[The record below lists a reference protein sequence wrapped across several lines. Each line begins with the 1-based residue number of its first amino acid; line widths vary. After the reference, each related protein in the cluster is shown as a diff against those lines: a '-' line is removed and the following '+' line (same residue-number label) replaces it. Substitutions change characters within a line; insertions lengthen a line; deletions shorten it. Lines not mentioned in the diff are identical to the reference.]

1 MGFPNKAQLEFINEP
16 LNDMSLLGIPGG
28 GKTTTIIHKIVKLF
42 NEYNYKRDYF
52 LLLSFSNAAC
62 NDFKIKGNKI
72 KKIFSDK
79 NVKTLHSL
87 SGSLNNMIETH
98 NFTKTNL
105 STTIFRSYLNI
116 RNNKINLTNNKYLQ
130 NCKVIFLDEAQ
141 DISQEQ
147 YDFIMEI
154 KLQLNIPLILVGD
167 INQNIFQ
174 FQGGNDKFLKEHPGK
189 KFILTENNRS
199 TEEIVNFIDALKPC
213 KDLTGKMISTKGRG
227 NTP

>member
-167 INQNIFQ
+167 INQ
-174 FQGGNDKFLKEHPGK
+174 
-189 KFILTENNRS
+189 
-199 TEEIVNFIDALKPC
+199 
-213 KDLTGKMISTKGRG
+213 
-227 NTP
+227 